1 LRSSRKR
8 QELFETERTILTKVK
23 NENVVR
29 LYECIET
36 PEYQY
41 LVMEYC
47 KHGDLHDYIKAKP
60 NSTLAEEEAMGILV
74 QILNGF
80 KGLHEILVIHRDI
93 KLRNILVA
101 ENDRIKIADFG
112 LSKISEEGVATT
124 IVGTPYTKAPEVFSG
139 KRYDNKADIWSLGV
153 IFYQMLYRLSYPYT
167 AKNEKALFEG
177 IK

>member
-1 LRSSRKR
+1 M
-8 QELFETERTILTKVK
+8 
-23 NENVVR
+23 
-29 LYECIET
+29 YEFFET
-36 PEYQY
+36 PEYHY

-47 KHGDLHDYIKAKP
+47 KYGDLHDYIKQKP
-60 NSTLAEEEAMGILV
+60 NSTLTEEEAVEFLM

-101 ENDRIKIADFG
+101 ENDKIKIADFG

-139 KRYDNKADIWSLGV
+139 KKYDNRADIWSLGV
-153 IFYQMLYRLSYPYT
+153 IFYQMLFRLSYPYT
-167 AKNEKALFEG
+167 AKNEKTLFDN

>member
-1 LRSSRKR
+1 V
-8 QELFETERTILTKVK
+8 VK
-23 NENVVR
+23 

-36 PEYQY
+36 NEYHY

-47 KHGDLHDYIKAKP
+47 KYGDLHDYIKTKP
-60 NSTLAEEEAMGILV
+60 SGTLAEEEAMDILV

-101 ENDRIKIADFG
+101 ENCRIKIADFG
-112 LSKISEEGVATT
+112 LSKISEEGIATT

-153 IFYQMLYRLSYPYT
+153 IFYQMLFKLSYPYT
-167 AKNEKALFEG
+167 AKIEKALFDN